1 MDCTQ
6 YCLLNGL
13 MDLAIVLVSPQICAR
28 RSRREFR
35 TTEIEEALMAKA
47 ANIGLI
53 KIPRNGNKIPAAT
66 GTPAV
71 L

>member
-1 MDCTQ
+1 M
-6 YCLLNGL
+6 LLSRSE
-13 MDLAIVLVSPQICAR
+13 LV
-28 RSRREFR
+28 

-53 KIPRNGNKIPAAT
+53 RMLKNGNRIPAAT
-66 GTPAV
+66 GTPAA